1 MQKIL
6 IKVVDNGYY
15 LESEFTGDKDSKEY
29 LAVSN
34 VFSAEDE
41 KDFKTMDEDKI
52 VFGKLVYILA
62 NKLGI
67 NYDKFGSENINITFD
82 KKGHK
87 I

>member
-1 MQKIL
+1 
-6 IKVVDNGYY
+6 
-15 LESEFTGDKDSKEY
+15 
-29 LAVSN
+29 
-34 VFSAEDE
+34 
-41 KDFKTMDEDKI
+41 MDEDKI